1 MKFAVI
7 VSLIFIT
14 FISCNNKNEALSDK
28 ETELLEKELDITK
41 RELEIEKNKNGESKI
56 NSDKILTSNQ
66 KEAPQFN
73 YENPEQIVDAIIY
86 AAKNKNFEI
95 LYNLCDPQEK
105 GDIES
110 LCLCKLS
117 SKYKSEYAES
127 QDCSGMSKQIFLTL
141 FKNAKNPKTIQND
154 GMYATVEYEV
164 ENLDVKMEMVKR
176 KNRWYIFTLSSSEPG
191 E

>member
-1 MKFAVI
+1 MKINLILTILFL
-7 VSLIFIT
+7 SL
-14 FISCNNKNEALSDK
+14 ISCNSKTEANSENEK
-28 ETELLEKELDITK
+28 KLLEKELELTK
-41 RELEIEKNKNGESKI
+41 RELEIEKKEKGETKTNQESNLDVKKI
-56 NSDKILTSNQ
+56 PEFDYGK
-66 KEAPQFN
+66 
-73 YENPEQIVDAIIY
+73 PEQIVEAIIY
-86 AAKNKNFEI
+86 AAKNKNFDV

-117 SKYKSEYAES
+117 SKYKSEYADN
-127 QDCSGMSKQIFLTL
+127 QNCDDITKQNFISL
-141 FKNAKNPKTIQND
+141 FKNAKNPKTIEND

-176 KNRWYIFTLSSSEPG
+176 KNRWYIFTLSSPE

>member
-1 MKFAVI
+1 MKFKIILSILFLV
-7 VSLIFIT
+7 L
-14 FISCNNKNEALSDK
+14 ISCKNETSSEK
-28 ETELLEKELDITK
+28 ERKLLEKELELTK
-41 RELEIEKNKNGESKI
+41 RELEIEKKENGQTKIEPNKNIESI
-56 NSDKILTSNQ
+56 Q
-66 KEAPQFN
+66 KKAPEFN
-73 YENPEQIVDAIIY
+73 YANPEQIVEAIIY
-86 AAKNKNFEI
+86 SAKNKTFDI

-117 SKYKSEYAES
+117 SKYKSDYAEN
-127 QDCSGMSKQIFLTL
+127 QDCSEMTKQNFLTL
-141 FKNAKNPKTIQND
+141 FKNAKNPKTIAND

-176 KNRWYIFTLSSSEPG
+176 KNRWYIFSLSSSEPG

>member
-1 MKFAVI
+1 MKI
-7 VSLIFIT
+7 NLILTILFLS
-14 FISCNNKNEALSDK
+14 FISCNSKTEANSENEK
-28 ETELLEKELDITK
+28 KLLEKELELTK
-41 RELEIEKNKNGESKI
+41 RELEIEKKEKGETKTNQELNLALKKI
-56 NSDKILTSNQ
+56 PEFDYRK
-66 KEAPQFN
+66 
-73 YENPEQIVDAIIY
+73 PEQIVEAILY
-86 AAKNKNFEI
+86 AAKNKNFDV

-117 SKYKSEYAES
+117 SKYKSEYAEN
-127 QDCSGMSKQIFLTL
+127 QNCDDMTKQNFISL
-141 FKNAKNPKTIQND
+141 FKNAKNPKTIKND

-176 KNRWYIFTLSSSEPG
+176 KNRWYIFTLSSTE

>member
-1 MKFAVI
+1 MKINLILTVLFL
-7 VSLIFIT
+7 SL
-14 FISCNNKNEALSDK
+14 ISCNNKAEANSENEIK
-28 ETELLEKELDITK
+28 LLEKELELTK
-41 RELEIEKNKNGESKI
+41 RELEVEKKEKVI
-56 NSDKILTSNQ
+56 MKTSQVSNLDE
-66 KEAPQFN
+66 KKKPNFD
-73 YENPEQIVDAIIY
+73 YGKPEQIVEAIIY
-86 AAKNKNFEI
+86 AAKNKNFDL

-127 QDCSGMSKQIFLTL
+127 QNCNDMTKNHFVSL
-141 FKNAKNPKTIQND
+141 FKNAKNPRTIVND
-154 GMYATVEYEV
+154 GMYATVEYV
-164 ENLDVKMEMVKR
+164 VGNLDVKMEMVKR